1 MPEEVDFEVTG
12 IPVEEDLY
20 FNKLES
26 EAYDIWALTPA
37 GIKAAEE
44 SELEVA
50 AAFIAWLVFWVVPKS
65 LGEEM
70 DGKAGWITAG
80 IWLSVFAIGPFLI
93 FGVFG

>member
-12 IPVEEDLY
+12 VPVEEDLY

-44 SELEVA
+44 SELEEA
-50 AAFIAWLVFWVVPKS
+50 AAEAAADAAQDAL
-65 LGEEM
+65 EEAIEA
-70 DGKAGWITAG
+70 AGYW
-80 IWLSVFAIGPFLI
+80 
-93 FGVFG
+93 

>member
-12 IPVEEDLY
+12 VPVEEDLY

-44 SELEVA
+44 AEAEEAEAEAEADDAEACWSKLYEV
-50 AAFIAWLVFWVVPKS
+50 
-65 LGEEM
+65 
-70 DGKAGWITAG
+70 D
-80 IWLSVFAIGPFLI
+80 
-93 FGVFG
+93 

>member
-12 IPVEEDLY
+12 VPVEEDLY

-44 SELEVA
+44 AEEAEAEAEADDAEACWSKLYEV
-50 AAFIAWLVFWVVPKS
+50 
-65 LGEEM
+65 
-70 DGKAGWITAG
+70 D
-80 IWLSVFAIGPFLI
+80 
-93 FGVFG
+93 